1 MTHALSLARACR
13 PRQWSKNVLVFAAPA
28 AGGVLGEGPI
38 LWRSLVAFAVFCL
51 VSSATYLINDVRDV
65 EADRQHPRKRFR
77 PIAAGD
83 VSVRL
88 AVTAAVV
95 LGVVGLGAAAYV
107 SMALLVTS
115 AIYVVLSLCYSVR
128 LKNIAVL
135 DIGVVAGLFMVRAI
149 AGGAA
154 TGVPLSS
161 WFLVVTSFSALFIV
175 AGKRSSEM
183 RIHADAGM
191 TSARATL
198 TQYSE
203 TVLRQISTIS
213 AAVAIAAYAIWSF
226 QRADTADFH
235 ATLFHLSAVPFT
247 LAFFRYALMIDRGD
261 AEAPEHAITS
271 DRVLL
276 GIVLAWFVVFAVAVY
291 N

>member
-1 MTHALSLARACR
+1 
-13 PRQWSKNVLVFAAPA
+13 
-28 AGGVLGEGPI
+28 
-38 LWRSLVAFAVFCL
+38 
-51 VSSATYLINDVRDV
+51 
-65 EADRQHPRKRFR
+65 
-77 PIAAGD
+77 
-83 VSVRL
+83 
-88 AVTAAVV
+88 
-95 LGVVGLGAAAYV
+95 
-107 SMALLVTS
+107 
-115 AIYVVLSLCYSVR
+115 
-128 LKNIAVL
+128 
-135 DIGVVAGLFMVRAI
+135 
-149 AGGAA
+149 
-154 TGVPLSS
+154 
-161 WFLVVTSFSALFIV
+161 
-175 AGKRSSEM
+175 M